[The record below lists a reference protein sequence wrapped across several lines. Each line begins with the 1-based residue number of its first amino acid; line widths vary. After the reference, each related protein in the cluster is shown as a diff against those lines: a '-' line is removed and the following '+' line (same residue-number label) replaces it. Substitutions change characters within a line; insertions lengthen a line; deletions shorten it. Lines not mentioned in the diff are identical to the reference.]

1 MVMKGKKMVDVSYNP
16 RVSSQEKI
24 QMNSALVIVFSLF
37 YDTEK
42 SLNHNR
48 PICSTLYLEHI

>member
-1 MVMKGKKMVDVSYNP
+1 
-16 RVSSQEKI
+16 
-24 QMNSALVIVFSLF
+24 MNSVLIIVFSLF

-48 PICSTLYLEHI
+48 PICPTVYLEHI